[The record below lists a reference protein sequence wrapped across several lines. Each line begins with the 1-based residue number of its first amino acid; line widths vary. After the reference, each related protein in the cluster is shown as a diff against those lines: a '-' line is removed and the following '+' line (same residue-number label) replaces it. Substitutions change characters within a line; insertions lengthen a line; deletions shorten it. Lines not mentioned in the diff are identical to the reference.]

1 MKNFLLVIFSSMF
14 LFSQACTN
22 GKSNTSENE
31 NSEVKTETAKP
42 ATNADAEAGKAIHLT
57 KQEFLT
63 KVWNFEST
71 PDKWVYAGD
80 KPCIIDFYADWCR
93 PCKIAGPIL
102 EELAM
107 EYKDDIYVYK
117 INTEQERELAGA
129 FGIQSIPAFL
139 LVPQEGQPQMSA
151 GIARTPEETKA
162 MFKKIIDEFLLK
174 NKQ

>member
-22 GKSNTSENE
+22 GKTENTENTSDA
-31 NSEVKTETAKP
+31 KTETAKP
-42 ATNADAEAGKAIHLT
+42 AKSEAAAAGAIHLN
-57 KQEFLT
+57 KADFLK
-63 KVWNFEST
+63 KVWNFEAS

-102 EELAM
+102 EELAL
-107 EYKDDIYVYK
+107 EYKDKIYVYK
-117 INTEQERELAGA
+117 INTEVERELAGA

-139 LVPQEGQPQMSA
+139 LCPQEGQPQMSS
-151 GIARTPEETKA
+151 GIARTPEETKE

-174 NKQ
+174 NN